1 MMVPLKVS
9 LSMIA
14 AQRRGFDEFVHQPG
28 GEGVFDAEPFLR
40 CCGRES
46 DEQVAFAGAESPIA
60 TVASGPWPRTITIAH
75 PSVQLNTP
83 EGARHGCTF
92 GWRRVGG

>member
-40 CCGRES
+40 CCGREA

-60 TVASGPWPRTITIAH
+60 TVASGPRPRTITIAH
-75 PSVQLNTP
+75 ASVQV
-83 EGARHGCTF
+83 CF
-92 GWRRVGG
+92 